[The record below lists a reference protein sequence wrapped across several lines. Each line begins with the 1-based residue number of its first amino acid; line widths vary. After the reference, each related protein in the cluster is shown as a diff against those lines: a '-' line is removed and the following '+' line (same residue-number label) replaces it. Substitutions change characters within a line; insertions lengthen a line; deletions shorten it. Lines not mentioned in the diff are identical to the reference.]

1 MPPSRKQPPA
11 ERRHRIVDVPAVPD
25 ARLYRPSSFNRP
37 PLAMFRLLH
46 TADWH
51 LGHTL
56 HDFDRSAEH
65 QAFLDWLRR
74 QIAERDIDALLIA
87 GDIFDS
93 ANPPASAQAMFYDF
107 LAGLARLPHPPVVL
121 VAGGNHDS
129 AARLDAP
136 APVLKALNVHVVGAV
151 DGRRLDEDALAR
163 LLVPLPDRHGGIA
176 GWCALLP
183 FVRPADLPPVE
194 ADAAADPLVEAMR
207 ALHQPVWEALARRAA
222 PGQLRL
228 ASGHAYLVGGV
239 LSELSERKVLG
250 GNQHALPVDLYPA
263 WLDYVALGHL
273 HRAQAVGGRDTVR
286 YSGSPL
292 PLALDEAGYP
302 HQVMLV
308 EFEPAGTGPR
318 LTPLPVPRHADIVRL
333 GQPQALALEQL
344 DTALAALAGDP
355 ALPPSRWPYLSVRVA
370 LERPEPQ
377 LRKRIE
383 DALDGR
389 PFRLARID
397 TVHAGSGAAL
407 ADSVAM
413 TAGLEQL
420 APQDVF
426 GRLHASR
433 FDAPPAPTLQQAFEQ
448 LLAAVREGESA

>member
-1 MPPSRKQPPA
+1 M
-11 ERRHRIVDVPAVPD
+11 
-25 ARLYRPSSFNRP
+25 L
-37 PLAMFRLLH
+37 RLLH

-65 QAFLDWLRR
+65 RAFLDWLTR
-74 QIAERDIDALLIA
+74 QIVEHDVDALLIA

-107 LAGLARLPHPPVVL
+107 LAALARTTRPPAVL

-136 APVLKALNVHVVGAV
+136 GPVLKALNVHVVGAV
-151 DGRRLDEDALAR
+151 DGRRLDAEALER
-163 LLVPLPDRHGGIA
+163 LLVPLHDRHGDIA

-183 FVRPADLPPVE
+183 FIRPADLPPVE
-194 ADAAADPLVEAMR
+194 AVDAADPLVEAMR
-207 ALHQPVWEALARRAA
+207 ALHAPVWQALAQHAA
-222 PGQLRL
+222 PGQWRV

-250 GNQHALPVDLYPA
+250 GNQHALPVDLYPD

-273 HRAQAVGGRDTVR
+273 HRAQSIGGRDAVR

-292 PLALDEAGYP
+292 PLALDEADYP

-308 EFEPAGTGPR
+308 ELEQDAPR
-318 LTPLPVPRHADIVRL
+318 LTPLRVPRHAAIVRL
-333 GQPQALALEQL
+333 GHPQALALDQL
-344 DTALAALAGDP
+344 DAALTALAGDA
-355 ALPPSRWPYLSVRVA
+355 ALPAERWPYLSVRVA
-370 LERPEPQ
+370 LDRPEPQ

-383 DALDGR
+383 DALAGR

-397 TVHAGSGAAL
+397 TVHAGSGIAL

-413 TAGLEQL
+413 AAGLDQL

-426 GRLHASR
+426 GQLYASR
-433 FDAPPAPTLQQAFEQ
+433 YDAPPDAALLQAFGQ
-448 LLAAVREGESA
+448 LLTTVQDGEAA